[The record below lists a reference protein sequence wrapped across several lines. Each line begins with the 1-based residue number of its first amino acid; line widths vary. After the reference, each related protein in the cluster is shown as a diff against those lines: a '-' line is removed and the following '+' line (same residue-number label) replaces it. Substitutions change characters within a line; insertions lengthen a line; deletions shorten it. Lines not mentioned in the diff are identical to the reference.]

1 MQVIITTSG
10 IGQRLGDITKYTSK
24 ALIRIGKKP
33 AISYIIESY
42 QEDVEFIITLGHFGD
57 HVKQFLN
64 LAYPNK
70 KFTFAAEF
78 H

>member
-10 IGQRLGDITKYTSK
+10 VGQRLGDLTKYTSK

-42 QEDVEFIITLGHFGD
+42 QEDVEIYHYTWDTLEIM
-57 HVKQFLN
+57 LN
-64 LAYPNK
+64 N
-70 KFTFAAEF
+70 F
-78 H
+78 